1 MDPTLKSTVLLMLL
15 GLVVNVLSITDSEH
29 CQNVVKKWAFTSLD
43 HEVKEDKHT
52 LNDLLFFLHVPRT
65 GGRTYFH
72 CFLKKLYSNSLECP
86 RSYDKLRFDPS
97 KAKCR
102 LLTTHDDY
110 SITSKLPRDRT
121 SVVTILRNPV
131 DRVFSTYEFSVEVA
145 ARFLVHPNL
154 TSATQMTGRLRSKTN
169 GVSTLDIWPWKY
181 LVPWMREDLFARFYP
196 FLGTHFSRHQFSLPS
211 LKDSIVLSVLRASQF
226 AMTKTYQICIH
237 FRDARKARVINDIN
251 SSDPYNMEDM
261 VMPLLDYIDN
271 PIAHEIV
278 HNGATFQIAGLT
290 NNSYLPEAHEVRHCV
305 EKYKKLGEYVL
316 QVAKKR
322 LDNMLYVGLTE
333 DHRKSATMF
342 ANVVGAQVISQLV
355 ESNAIGEGAAVNKS
369 EQSTSF
375 SDSEVDGNDHQ
386 NITSDEKGDEAAT
399 SSDDNEVKQETM
411 SVGKLMET
419 YEVCISG
426 LRKTQA
432 RRRIASLKRISPAN
446 FTKEARLQVPQMV
459 LQQIQRLN
467 NLDLELY
474 EYAQGIF
481 AKQHEQA
488 AEKMFDPDT
497 LGSMFIYS
505 GGTKLWDVILWT
517 MPFVL
522 LFIFIVFVN
531 AKRRTLKVK
540 I

>member
-181 LVPWMREDLFARFYP
+181 LVPWMREDLFAR
-196 FLGTHFSRHQFSLPS
+196 
-211 LKDSIVLSVLRASQF
+211 
-226 AMTKTYQICIH
+226 
-237 FRDARKARVINDIN
+237 RDARKARVINDIN

-386 NITSDEKGDEAAT
+386 NITSDEKGDAAAT